1 MIKRILKI
9 LALVLLLAY
18 LVAAYILWSNKGKEV
33 VCQHFYI
40 NVLDSLENNLITSS
54 SLYNY
59 VGKAHLLPQGK
70 AGRDVNTAAIERCVR
85 EIELLDM
92 VECFQEEN
100 GDVYLNVSQR
110 KPIMRVYTDEGKT
123 YYVASDGKHI
133 AVDTMYVDYVPL
145 VTGCIDDT
153 LTAEMLRPL
162 VEYISGHEFWHAQV
176 TQIMVSPQYEVLL
189 HPRVGNHVIVLGSLD
204 NYQSK
209 LHSLLAVYEQVI
221 PQVGWNAYDT
231 ISVKYKDQV
240 VCTRRD
246 KKYRHKTWTKKNLS
260 SYE

>member
-1 MIKRILKI
+1 MIKRVLKI
-9 LALVLLLAY
+9 LTLVLLLAY
-18 LVAAYILWSNKGKEV
+18 LVAAYILWGNKGSDV

-40 NVLDSLENNLITSS
+40 NVLDSAENNLIAASDLHS
-54 SLYNY
+54 YL
-59 VGKAHLLPQGK
+59 GKAHLLPQGK
-70 AGRDVNTAAIERCVR
+70 KGSDVNTAAIERCVR

-92 VECFQEEN
+92 VECYQEEN
-100 GDVYLNVSQR
+100 GNVYLNVSQR
-110 KPIMRVYTDEGKT
+110 KPIMRVYTDVGEN
-123 YYVASDGKHI
+123 YYIATDGKPL

-153 LTAEMLRPL
+153 LTAEMLIPL
-162 VEYISGHEFWHAQV
+162 VSYIAQHEFWSAQV
-176 TQIMVSPQYEVLL
+176 TQIRVSPRHDVLL
-189 HPRVGNHVIVLGSLD
+189 YPRVGNHVIVLGDLQD
-204 NYQSK
+204 YENK
-209 LHSLLAVYEQVI
+209 LHALLALYEQAL

-231 ISVKYKDQV
+231 ISVKYQNQI